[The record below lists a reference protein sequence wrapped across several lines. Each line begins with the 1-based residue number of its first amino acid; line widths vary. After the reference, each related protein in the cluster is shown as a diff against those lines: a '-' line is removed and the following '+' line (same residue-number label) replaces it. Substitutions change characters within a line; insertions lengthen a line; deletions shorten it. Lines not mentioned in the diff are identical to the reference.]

1 MLPLLLPVLM
11 PLLRPL
17 LLPQAF
23 EGAEL
28 VVPELGEGRDVHV
41 SVRQLMSGPAVRTW

>member
-1 MLPLLLPVLM
+1 MPVLM
-11 PLLRPL
+11 LLL
-17 LLPQAF
+17 LMLVLPQAF

-28 VVPELGEGRDVHV
+28 VVPELGDGRDVHV